1 MPFDVFSAIGAMVR
15 AEATR
20 TTEPAPCAPSDRPDR
35 SAPSD
40 EGATAHAVEPQTAP
54 HPLHEPAAG
63 TVPQGGAALPPAA
76 PLLPGLSA

>member
-20 TTEPAPCAPSDRPDR
+20 TTEPAPCAPSDQPDR

-40 EGATAHAVEPQTAP
+40 EGTTAPAVEPQTAP
-54 HPLHEPAAG
+54 HPLHEPTAG
-63 TVPQGGAALPPAA
+63 TVPQSGALPPAA